1 MAASRSSRPSILQ
14 SCIPA
19 ILQSVM
25 QSCNP
30 AILQVEYPPVSE
42 FVHLHLHTEYSLLDG
57 ACRIDEVLDEAV
69 RLGMPGI
76 AVTEHGNM
84 FSSVI
89 FHDHARARGL
99 NPILGCEVYVA
110 PGSRLTKSGNPG
122 ETQNHLVLLAET
134 SEGYHNLIK
143 LVSAGYTDGFYY
155 KPRIDKEL
163 LAQHAKGL
171 IGLSSCL
178 KGEVAEGLTHAQ
190 ERKAVEAAAA
200 YRDILG
206 PGNFFL
212 EMQWHGIDEQRTVN
226 SGLPAIARDLS
237 LPLICTNDVHY
248 LKESDAHAHDILLC
262 IGTAKAFTD
271 PKRLRYD
278 AKQFFLKTA
287 EEMADVFKDHP
298 EALVNTM
305 RVAERCNVTLP
316 QGENHLPNFD
326 VPAPFTLD
334 DYFEHVTREGFRERL
349 PRLQRLAQAGSLR
362 HTIDEYE
369 RRLSYEIDMIKQMK
383 YPGYFLI
390 VWDFIRYA
398 REQGIPVGPGRGSA
412 AGSLVAYCLRITDV
426 DPLDFNL
433 IFERFLNPER
443 VSMPDIDVDFCERR
457 RGEVID
463 YVTRKYGRENVAQII
478 TFGTMKA
485 KAVVRD
491 VGRVLEMPFA
501 DVDKVAKQIP
511 AVLEMTLDKALEESQ
526 TLRDLEQNDPK
537 VKELL
542 AVARRLEG
550 MTRHASVHAAGVVIA
565 PRAITE
571 YAPLYKGARDEI
583 TTQWSM
589 KEIERIGLLKMDFL
603 GLSTLTLIF
612 DAINEIK
619 RTTGVDLD
627 ITALPLDDAKTYQI
641 FQDGQTYGIF
651 QFESSGMRDILRK
664 AKPQTIEDLIAL
676 NALYRPGPLRSGMVD
691 DYIARKGGK
700 VEVKYEL
707 PQLEPILRETYGVIA
722 YQEQVMRVAR
732 ELGGFTLGEADILRK
747 AMGKKN
753 PEVMAKQRGKFV
765 EGAKK
770 NAIPEKKAG
779 PIFDLMEHF
788 AGYGFPK
795 AHSAAYA
802 LLAYQTAYL
811 KANYPWHFAAAL
823 LTIEAQNTDKLAVYL
838 GECRDR
844 GIPVLPP
851 DINESQLRFTVEPEG
866 VRFGLT
872 AIKNVGEGAI
882 ESLLE
887 VRKKH
892 GPIASLVDLCEE
904 LDLRLVNKRVFESL
918 TKAGAFD
925 GIAKALPSSEKA
937 PTTALRPRLL
947 AAIDAAC
954 EHGARFQRDRDEGQ
968 AQLFGA
974 MDQATNGTVGDQ
986 PGMNGVGRQLPE
998 ATPWTETEQL
1008 AFEKETLGLYWSG
1021 HPIDPYATQLREFGA
1036 RPTSELAEAPL
1047 AIATQDTWGPNGRK
1061 PMEPD
1066 TSIGGIVAAV
1076 RPLKTRKGDR
1086 MAVFT
1091 LEDAQGG
1098 VEIIVFPETFQRSG
1112 SLIETGTLVLVRG
1125 KLERDEES
1133 VRILATEILP
1143 IDKVRERLTREVA
1156 ILVRAPADR
1165 HMFEALGEIFS
1176 RHRGDRRVSIELE
1189 LAAPSAMSGRLRVK
1203 ADVSS
1208 QIRVRP
1214 SSTLIAEL
1222 EQVVGTGAVSLR

>member
-1 MAASRSSRPSILQ
+1 MA
-14 SCIPA
+14 
-19 ILQSVM
+19 
-25 QSCNP
+25 
-30 AILQVEYPPVSE
+30 E
-42 FVHLHLHTEYSLLDG
+42 FVHLHLHTEFSLLDG
-57 ACRIDEVLDEAV
+57 ACRIDELLDQAAKLE
-69 RLGMPGI
+69 MPAI
-76 AVTEHGNM
+76 AVTEHGNL

-89 FHDHARARGL
+89 FHDHARQHGIK
-99 NPILGCEVYVA
+99 PILGCEVYVA

-122 ETQNHLVLLAET
+122 ETANHLVLLAET
-134 SEGYHNLIK
+134 NEGYHNLIK
-143 LVSAGYTDGFYY
+143 LVSSGYTEGFYY

-163 LAQHAKGL
+163 LAQHSKGL

-178 KGEVAEGLTHAQ
+178 KGEVAEGLSHQQ
-190 ERKAVEAAAA
+190 ERRAVEAAGA

-212 EMQWHGIDEQRTVN
+212 EMQWHGIEDQRVVN
-226 SGLPAIARDLS
+226 TGLPAIARDLN

-248 LKESDAHAHDILLC
+248 VRETDAHPHDILLC
-262 IGTAKAFTD
+262 IGTGKAYSD
-271 PKRLRYD
+271 PKRMRYESRN
-278 AKQFFLKTA
+278 FFLKTPEQMA
-287 EEMADVFKDHP
+287 EAFKDYP
-298 EALVNTM
+298 DALANTV
-305 RVAERCNVTLP
+305 RIAERCNVLLP
-316 QGENHLPNFD
+316 EGENFLPNFD
-326 VPAPFTLD
+326 VPAPYTLD
-334 DYFEHVTREGFRERL
+334 DYFEHVAREGFKDRL
-349 PRLQRLAQAGSLR
+349 TRLRQLADTGALR

-412 AGSLVAYCLRITDV
+412 AGSLVAYCMRITDV
-426 DPLDFNL
+426 DPLDFDL

-443 VSMPDIDVDFCERR
+443 VSLPDIDIDFCERR
-457 RGEVID
+457 RGEVIE

-511 AVLEMTLDKALEESQ
+511 ATLDITLDRALEENPA
-526 TLRDLEQNDPK
+526 LKEMEQNDPK

-565 PRAITE
+565 PRAIIE

-603 GLSTLTLIF
+603 GLSTLTLIA
-612 DAINEIK
+612 DAIVEIE
-619 RTTGVDLD
+619 RTTGEKVDID
-627 ITALPLDDAKTYQI
+627 RVPLDDAKTYQI

-664 AKPQTIEDLIAL
+664 ARPQRLEDLIAL

-691 DYIARKGGK
+691 DFIARKQGRT
-700 VEVKYEL
+700 EVKYEL
-707 PQLEPILRETYGVIA
+707 PALEPILAETYGVIA
-722 YQEQVMRVAR
+722 YQEQVMRISNVLA
-732 ELGGFTLGEADILRK
+732 GFTLGEADVLRK

-753 PEVMAKQRGKFV
+753 ASVMATMRRKFID
-765 EGAKK
+765 GAKDK
-770 NAIPEKKAG
+770 GTNETKAG
-779 PIFDLMEHF
+779 HLFDLMEHF
-788 AGYGFPK
+788 AGYGFNK
-795 AHSAAYA
+795 SHSTAYA

-811 KANYPWHFAAAL
+811 KANYPWHFAASL
-823 LTIEAQNTDKLAVYL
+823 LTIESQNTDKLALYL
-838 GECRDR
+838 GESRER

-851 DINESQLRFTVEPEG
+851 DINKSQLRFTVEPGKG

-872 AIKNVGEGAI
+872 AIKNVGEGAV

-892 GPIASLVDLCEE
+892 GRITSLLGLCED

-925 GIAKALPSSEKA
+925 SVVQGQAACDSLP
-937 PTTALRPRLL
+937 TLALRPRLM

-954 EHGARFQRDRDEGQ
+954 EHGVRVQRDKNEGQ

-974 MDQATNGTVGDQ
+974 LDGGEPSLGHGLEAV
-986 PGMNGVGRQLPE
+986 PLPE
-998 ATPWTETEQL
+998 AKPWSETEQL
-1008 AFEKETLGLYWSG
+1008 TFEKETLGLYWSG
-1021 HPIDPYATQLREFGA
+1021 HPVDRYASALKEFGA
-1036 RPTSELAEAPL
+1036 RATAELAEAPVNGSRS
-1047 AIATQDTWGPNGRK
+1047 DGWGPGGPK
-1061 PMEPD
+1061 PIEPD
-1066 TSIGGIVAAV
+1066 TSVGGIIAAC
-1076 RPLKTRKGDR
+1076 RQLKTRKGDR

-1091 LEDAQGG
+1091 IEDAQGG
-1098 VEIIVFPETFQRSG
+1098 VEVIAFPETYQRSAA
-1112 SLIETGTLVLVRG
+1112 LIESGTLVLVRG
-1125 KLERDEES
+1125 KLERDDES
-1133 VRILATEILP
+1133 VRVLASEIAPL
-1143 IDKVRERLTREVA
+1143 DSVRERVAREVK
-1156 ILVRAPADR
+1156 IRLKAPADGVLQ
-1165 HMFEALGEIFS
+1165 ALLDIVS
-1176 RHRGDRRVSIELE
+1176 RHRGDRKVSFELE
-1189 LAAPSAMSGRLRVK
+1189 TAGHLRVRM
-1203 ADVSS
+1203 DVSS

-1214 SSTLIAEL
+1214 SPALIAEV
-1222 EQVVGTGAVSLR
+1222 EQVVGVGTVELR